1 MKRKPVPQTHKNIIW
16 WPELPKYSKGQ
27 WCDAL
32 FLDKNA
38 ICTDFYIFLSKNSYF
53 KYMPF
58 SILNILICH
67 RLIHEP
73 LGGAVTYTDES
84 EWLHENLCFES
95 CKTSHH
101 LSVTSFTLNGC
112 IRLDMFV
119 SLTFCSLQLDARHNR
134 RNPASTAATHRH
146 TSASAWFVLLTLPN
160 SSCPSSW
167 NVSNKV
173 SNEILIETL
182 L

>member
-1 MKRKPVPQTHKNIIW
+1 M
-16 WPELPKYSKGQ
+16 
-27 WCDAL
+27 L
-32 FLDKNA
+32 FFWIKMQFVL
-38 ICTDFYIFLSKNSYF
+38 IYLYFLSKNSHF
-53 KYMPF
+53 KYIPF

-95 CKTSHH
+95 WKTSHH

-119 SLTFCSLQLDARHNR
+119 NLTFCSLQLDARHNR

-146 TSASAWFVLLTLPN
+146 TSAKRDLYFSRCQILHVPHHETYLIRSLMRSWSSHCFNIELFTLWLWIQ
-160 SSCPSSW
+160 SGFD
-167 NVSNKV
+167 
-173 SNEILIETL
+173 
-182 L
+182 